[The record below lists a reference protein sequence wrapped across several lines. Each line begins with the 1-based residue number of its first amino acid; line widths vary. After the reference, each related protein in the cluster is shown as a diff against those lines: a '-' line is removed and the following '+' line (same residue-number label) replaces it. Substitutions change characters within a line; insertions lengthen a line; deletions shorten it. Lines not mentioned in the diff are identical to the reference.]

1 MKYFVTE
8 RSFDEIDSATARAK
22 ARDDAEAIVKE
33 LGYMPISLD
42 VPDRSGYS
50 KLRKIWWQFKIVP
63 IWIKNLKVASKGDD
77 LFIQFPFREHSVFLP
92 LIFRK
97 LKKRGV
103 KTILLVHDLELFRCL
118 KDSRRSFYDKVKCFF
133 ETKTLKYADRIILHN
148 EKMLATAREAGL
160 NEIRLVNLGIFD
172 YLMEPIAKDAP
183 KRSLEKP
190 VIIAGNLSKLKCGYL
205 YDLPTDVSFNLY
217 GPRYEG
223 VTNDRIKAFGAFPP
237 EVLPSKLE
245 GSFGLVWD
253 GPSASTCDGV
263 FGKYLKINNPHKTSL
278 YLASGIPVIIWK
290 EAALA
295 DFILENDCGFVV
307 SSLSEISSRLKML
320 SKEDYERM
328 ASNTQKISSKLRDG
342 YYLKNA
348 LKNK

>member
-22 ARDDAEAIVKE
+22 ARDDAESIVKE
-33 LGYMPISLD
+33 LGYMPITLD
-42 VPDRSGYS
+42 VPDRSSYG
-50 KLRKIWWQFKIVP
+50 KLRKIWWQFRIVP
-63 IWIKNLKVASKGDD
+63 VWIKNLKVASKGDD
-77 LFIQFPFREHSVFLP
+77 LFIQFPFREHSIFLP

-97 LKKRGV
+97 LNKRGV
-103 KTILLVHDLELFRCL
+103 KTTLLVHDLELFRCL
-118 KDSRRSFYDKVKCFF
+118 KDSRRSIYDKVKCFF
-133 ETKTLKYADRIILHN
+133 ETKTLKYASRIILHN
-148 EKMLATAREAGL
+148 DKMIQTAKEAGL
-160 NEIRLVNLGIFD
+160 SELRLVNLRIFD
-172 YLMEPIAKDAP
+172 YLMEPIGENAP
-183 KRSLEKP
+183 SRSLGKP

-205 YDLPTDVSFNLY
+205 YELPSDVSFNLY

-223 VTNDRIKAFGAFPP
+223 QTNDRIRSFGAFPP

-253 GPSASTCDGV
+253 GPSAKTCDGV
-263 FGKYLKINNPHKTSL
+263 FGKYLRINNPHKTSL

-295 DFILENDCGFVV
+295 DFILENDCGIAV
-307 SSLSEISSRLKML
+307 SSLDEISSRLKML
-320 SKEDYERM
+320 TDEDYKRM
-328 ASNTQKISSKLRDG
+328 SENTHKISSRLRDG

-348 LKNK
+348 LKN